1 VLGEAR
7 ESPGLRRLRRG
18 VYAIRIALFTDSY
31 LPTVDGVVTSV
42 LTTRRQLEAHGHE
55 VVVFAPEDPHRR
67 GKREPGT
74 IYVRAKE
81 FRHYPGYRLAMF
93 PGRETDLIKE
103 MGIDVIHIHGVGF
116 VGIKGIWAS
125 WHAKVPRV
133 STFHTMIHET
143 LAFYSPFGL
152 NLHLLERGLRFYLR
166 IFLRKTHGV
175 VVPSRAILEEILALS
190 PSAKIADV
198 IPTGVDTDRFRPDIS
213 GQGVRTKWG
222 LNGHSVI
229 LHVGRVAPEKNL
241 TTLIHAFPKV
251 LESNPDTKLMIVGTG
266 PYMEKYYDQVRHLG
280 LSGDVIFTGFVPD
293 ADLPKYYAA
302 ADAFAIASKFETQG
316 LVVLEALASGR
327 PVAGANYRAIPEF
340 VREGVNGALFEPN
353 DVRGCAAAMLRCLR
367 EPDGMHEAAR
377 ETALRFSVERCTR
390 RLERVYDRL
399 VAA

>member
-1 VLGEAR
+1 
-7 ESPGLRRLRRG
+7 
-18 VYAIRIALFTDSY
+18 
-31 LPTVDGVVTSV
+31 
-42 LTTRRQLEAHGHE
+42 
-55 VVVFAPEDPHRR
+55 
-67 GKREPGT
+67 
-74 IYVRAKE
+74 
-81 FRHYPGYRLAMF
+81 MF

-125 WHAKVPRV
+125 WQAKVPRV

-222 LNGHSVI
+222 LNGNDVI

-241 TTLIHAFPKV
+241 TTLIHA
-251 LESNPDTKLMIVGTG
+251 
-266 PYMEKYYDQVRHLG
+266 
-280 LSGDVIFTGFVPD
+280 
-293 ADLPKYYAA
+293 
-302 ADAFAIASKFETQG
+302 
-316 LVVLEALASGR
+316 
-327 PVAGANYRAIPEF
+327 F

-353 DVRGCAAAMLRCLR
+353 DVRGCAAAILRCLR

-390 RLERVYDRL
+390 RLERVYNRL

>member
-1 VLGEAR
+1 
-7 ESPGLRRLRRG
+7 
-18 VYAIRIALFTDSY
+18 
-31 LPTVDGVVTSV
+31 
-42 LTTRRQLEAHGHE
+42 
-55 VVVFAPEDPHRR
+55 
-67 GKREPGT
+67 
-74 IYVRAKE
+74 
-81 FRHYPGYRLAMF
+81 MF

-175 VVPSRAILEEILALS
+175 VVPSRAILEEVLALS

-222 LNGHSVI
+222 LNGNDVI

-241 TTLIHAFPKV
+241 TTLIHA
-251 LESNPDTKLMIVGTG
+251 L
-266 PYMEKYYDQVRHLG
+266 
-280 LSGDVIFTGFVPD
+280 
-293 ADLPKYYAA
+293 
-302 ADAFAIASKFETQG
+302 
-316 LVVLEALASGR
+316 
-327 PVAGANYRAIPEF
+327 PEF
-340 VREGVNGALFEPN
+340 GREGVSGPLSEPN
-353 DVRGCAAAMLRCLR
+353 DVRGCAAAILRCLR

-390 RLERVYDRL
+390 RLERVYNRL

>member
-1 VLGEAR
+1 M
-7 ESPGLRRLRRG
+7 
-18 VYAIRIALFTDSY
+18 RIALFTDSY

-55 VVVFAPEDPHRR
+55 VIVFAPEDPRGR
-67 GKREPGT
+67 GKREAGT

-125 WHAKVPRV
+125 WQAKVPRV

-166 IFLRKTHGV
+166 VFLRKTHGV
-175 VVPSRAILEEILALS
+175 VVPSRAILDEILALS

-198 IPTGVDTDRFRPDIS
+198 IPTGVDIDRFRPGTS
-213 GQGVRTKWG
+213 GQGIRTKWG
-222 LNGHSVI
+222 LNGHDVI

-251 LESNPDTKLMIVGTG
+251 LEANPDTKLMIVGTG
-266 PYMEKYYDQVRHLG
+266 PYMEKYYDLVRHLG
-280 LSGDVIFTGFVPD
+280 LSGDVM
-293 ADLPKYYAA
+293 
-302 ADAFAIASKFETQG
+302 
-316 LVVLEALASGR
+316 EALASGR

-353 DVRGCAAAMLRCLR
+353 DVRGCAAAILRCLR
-367 EPDGMHEAAR
+367 EPDGMREAAR
-377 ETALRFSVERCTR
+377 ETALRYSVERCTR